1 MTANPIPPLLEVPPL
16 RDGDR
21 LGRVEFEKRWEAMP
35 EVKHAELIDGVVQMP
50 ALSRHHAVSHFGLIG
65 WLWMYQV
72 LTPGSEGADNASVRF
87 DNNNMPQPDALLR
100 VLESHGGQ
108 CCGTSDGYLEGAP
121 ELVVEISHTTT
132 DADLG
137 PRREVYRRHR
147 VQEYIVWRVADR
159 ELDWFVLRGGY
170 YLTIDPD
177 PDGITRSEVF
187 PGLWL
192 DAPALLRG
200 DTARVLTASQ
210 LGHGSPEHTAFIAA
224 LRWRLLGQ
232 V

>member
-1 MTANPIPPLLEVPPL
+1 M
-16 RDGDR
+16 
-21 LGRVEFEKRWEAMP
+21 
-35 EVKHAELIDGVVQMP
+35 
-50 ALSRHHAVSHFGLIG
+50 
-65 WLWMYQV
+65 
-72 LTPGSEGADNASVRF
+72 
-87 DNNNMPQPDALLR
+87 
-100 VLESHGGQ
+100 
-108 CCGTSDGYLEGAP
+108 
-121 ELVVEISHTTT
+121 
-132 DADLG
+132 
-137 PRREVYRRHR
+137 
-147 VQEYIVWRVADR
+147 ADR

-200 DTARVLTASQ
+200 DTARVLTAAQ